1 MRFIYSI
8 SILITTI
15 LLVSTISAQNK
26 TYTAFTTRDGLP
38 SNYIYRA
45 IEGNDGYLWVATDAG
60 IARYDGKKFQV
71 FTTEHGLPDNE
82 VLSIAKEIN
91 GRIWVNCFKQKPAYF
106 DEIKNRFINAKENTL
121 LNQIIEGTSEMNFF
135 PLING
140 GMMFSNEKAVCIFK
154 EVNGKQTIEINQKE
168 KTFIQENKSGYKY
181 LHGFEPLI
189 SKSKYHQVKLFAE
202 YKGYQIDS
210 CNLLYYHFNEQV
222 TRSIHEGNL
231 YYFMYQRKTIYR
243 VSGFR
248 VNPLRFTIDSVS
260 IPENYNNYQITPTSI
275 SLLGNSGKIYVFNKK
290 TLKYTS
296 EFSGNY
302 IPNSIYD
309 DKYGNHWVSSIDKGL
324 LLYRNNKIKNVEF
337 PANFTNK
344 YFMSISKESKNRILA
359 GNIYGE
365 IIEVLPNQIKLH
377 TTVKN
382 WQIARI
388 RKIIATKNQVFSFS
402 ETGVFKNYRTVIKN
416 EKKNADLFS
425 KTAILLNDSI
435 IITGHTSN
443 LYAINI
449 NHEAVKSL
457 NGLKKRITALGK
469 DEKDQVYFGST
480 DGLYKYNYSKNLT
493 TPLNR
498 KKDLLSERITSIC
511 FTNDQLGWIS
521 TGGSGI
527 AVIHNDTAIG
537 VINESNGIVS
547 NAIRCLI
554 NGKPGE
560 IWIGTSNGI
569 SRLSYTYKNDKL
581 QYKINNITTQD
592 GLANNIIN
600 ELAYQKDTV
609 YAATSDGISI
619 IPTNIQVLEMNIP
632 VHIQKVSINQR
643 DTSIFNTYNL
653 GYQQRNIQLKLA
665 GIDITGHNHHIE
677 YNLDNAK
684 TWRALYENNLTLELS
699 HGNHQ
704 LKFRAVDVNGY
715 RSTKI
720 SSIVFNINTPLWK
733 SIWFWLII
741 ALIAQTGVFIFF
753 NKIKLKRRKNK
764 IALEYANLQTAA
776 LEQQSFTSLMNPHFI
791 FNALNSIQHYI
802 NLQDRKNANRY
813 LSDFASLIRKNF
825 EAVQQYFIPLDQ
837 EIENIKTY
845 LRLEKMRFTEKLDF
859 QIVTDDAIDVE
870 HIMMPT
876 MMLQPIL
883 ENAILHGIVPSSLP
897 GSITIHFSNELNYI
911 MIQISD
917 NGIGIKNSQQI
928 KQSELHKSRGME
940 LINKRIAALN
950 HFSSLPITINQ
961 SPILD
966 SPTNPGNRTIIRIP
980 VDLYKNWLTKQN
992 NLPH

>member
-1 MRFIYSI
+1 MQLRYRLFN
-8 SILITTI
+8 LITSI
-15 LLVSTISAQNK
+15 ILVSSLNAQTK

-60 IARYDGKKFQV
+60 IARYDGKRFQT
-71 FTTEHGLPDNE
+71 FTTDNGLPDNE

-106 DEIKNRFINAKENTL
+106 DEIKNRFINAKENPL

-135 PLING
+135 PLKNG
-140 GMMFSNEKAVCIFK
+140 GMMFSNEKAISIFK
-154 EVNGKQTIEINQKE
+154 EVNGKQTIEFNNNG
-168 KTFIQENKSGYKY
+168 KTFIQEDKSGNKFM
-181 LHGFEPLI
+181 HGFEPLT
-189 SKSKYHQVKLFAE
+189 SKSKYNKIKLFVE
-202 YKGYQIDS
+202 HNGKQIDS
-210 CNLLYYHFNEQV
+210 SNLLFYYFNEHI

-231 YYFMYQRKTIYR
+231 YFFMYQRKKIYR
-243 VSGFR
+243 ISGFR

-260 IPENYNNYQITPTSI
+260 VPENYNNYQITPTSI

-290 TLKYTS
+290 TLKYSTS
-296 EFSGNY
+296 FSGNY

-309 DKYGNHWVSSIDKGL
+309 DRYGNQWVSSIDKGL
-324 LLYRNNKIKNVEF
+324 LLYRNNTIKNVEF
-337 PANFTNK
+337 PKDFTNK
-344 YFMSISKESKNRILA
+344 FFMSIAKESKNRILA

-377 TTVKN
+377 RTAKN

-388 RKIIATKNQVFSFS
+388 RKIIAIQNKVFTFS
-402 ETGVFKNYRTVIKN
+402 ETGVFKNYITAIKN
-416 EKKNADLFS
+416 EKKNTNLFS
-425 KTAILLNDSI
+425 KTAILFNDSI
-435 IITGHTSN
+435 IISGHTSN
-443 LYAINI
+443 LYSINI
-449 NHEAVKSL
+449 NHLTVKSL
-457 NGLKKRITALGK
+457 NGLKKRITAFGK
-469 DEKDQVYFGST
+469 DEKEEVYFGST
-480 DGLYKYNYSKNLT
+480 DGLYKYNYSKNQT

-498 KKDLLSERITSIC
+498 NNDLLSERITSIC
-511 FTNDQLGWIS
+511 FTKDQLGWVA

-527 AVIHNDTAIG
+527 AVMHNDSVIG
-537 VINESNGIVS
+537 VINEGNGIVS

-554 NGKPGE
+554 NAKPGQ

-569 SRLSYTYKNDKL
+569 SRLSYTYQNDKL

-600 ELAYQKDTV
+600 EFAYKEDTI

-619 IPTNIQVLEMNIP
+619 IPTNIKVSQIDIP
-632 VHIQKVSINQR
+632 VHIQKVSINQH
-643 DTSIFNTYNL
+643 DTSIYNTYNL
-653 GYQQRNIQLKLA
+653 SYQQRNIQLKLA

-704 LKFRAVDVNGY
+704 IKFRAVDINGY
-715 RSTKI
+715 RSNKI

-741 ALIAQTGVFIFF
+741 TLIAQTGVFMIY
-753 NKIKLKRRKNK
+753 NKLKQKRRKNK

-837 EIENIKTY
+837 EIENIKIY

-859 QIVTDDAIDVE
+859 QIIIDDELDIE
-870 HIMMPT
+870 HIMIPT

-897 GSITIHFSNELNYI
+897 GSIIIHFSNALNYI
-911 MIQISD
+911 NIQIND
-917 NGIGIKNSQQI
+917 NGIGIKNSQKI

-940 LINKRIAALN
+940 LINKRITALN
-950 HFSSLPITINQ
+950 QFSSLPITIEQ
-961 SPILD
+961 SPITE
-966 SPTNPGNRTIIRIP
+966 SPTNPGNKTVIRIP
-980 VDLYKNWLTKQN
+980 IDLYKNWLTKQN
-992 NLPH
+992 SLPQ